1 MYTISAVRTVSITA
15 TGTRMKKTDARTTIG
30 QIMKKPRQATGAVIG
45 KGNTDEGKRNRSRVC
60 ESGSGSGWR
69 CLQADQPNG
78 KRTAGSAGLIFSV
91 KNGVR
96 GTESTG
102 QDAPAPAAEATISA
116 DGLGIPS
123 IVCGSPGTDQTC
135 DTGNPVLD
143 TRHTFSGRD
152 RGENSRAEEYH
163 PAADWR

>member
-60 ESGSGSGWR
+60 KSGSGSGWR
-69 CLQADQPNG
+69 CLQADQSNG
-78 KRTAGSAGLIFSV
+78 KRTAGSAGLIFSG

-116 DGLGIPS
+116 DGFGIPS
-123 IVCGSPGTDQTC
+123 TVRGSPGTDQTC
-135 DTGNPVLD
+135 DTGDPCVG
-143 TRHTFSGRD
+143 TRHAFSRRD
-152 RGENSRAEEYH
+152 RSEDSRAEEHH